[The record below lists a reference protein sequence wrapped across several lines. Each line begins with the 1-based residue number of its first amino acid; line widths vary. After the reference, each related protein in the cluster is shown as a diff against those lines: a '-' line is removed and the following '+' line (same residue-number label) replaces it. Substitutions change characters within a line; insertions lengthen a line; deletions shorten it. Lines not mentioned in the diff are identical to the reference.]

1 MADSGPCCNH
11 DHVGEKELWLTTEEI
26 ADTVFDAVEAGITA
40 LIALPSDASREER
53 RTAMRAEFDA
63 RRAAQQAPAAPK
75 TRAELRDERARR
87 RWGSGRP

>member
-1 MADSGPCCNH
+1 MADNGPCCNH
-11 DHVGEKELWLTTEEI
+11 DHVGNDEQWMTVGEI
-26 ADTVFDAVEAGITA
+26 ADAVFDAVEAGITA

-75 TRAELRDERARR
+75 TRAEIHDERARR